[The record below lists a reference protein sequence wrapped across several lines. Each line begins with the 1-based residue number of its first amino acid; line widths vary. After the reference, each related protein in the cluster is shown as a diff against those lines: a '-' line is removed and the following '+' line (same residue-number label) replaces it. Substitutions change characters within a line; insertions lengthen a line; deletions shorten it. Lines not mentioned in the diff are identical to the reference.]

1 MIGGLDWLVAS
12 SPSHS
17 NERDERCKKYSGPN
31 SQICTHANIERD
43 VNGHWAGCGGRLRT
57 VGEHDFV
64 RRRRSNAQV
73 DLQSTGNHGA
83 QCAGSA
89 DLLLQM
95 DLAVAFAFVAARE
108 PTPAHFADE
117 RLLAGVGPY
126 VGGQVV
132 TATERPQTYPTLE
145 RLLAGVDAHVTG
157 QFVASR
163 KAPVAAFHRALVR
176 SLVVGRLARLGSR
189 RLAGGDHVPRAVVD
203 YWTTAV
209 RRRIRLSHFV
219 ISIAAAAAAA
229 TGVGSVK
236 WNWHTRR

>member
-145 RLLAGVDAHVTG
+145 RLLAGVDAH
-157 QFVASR
+157 R
-163 KAPVAAFHRALVR
+163 R
-176 SLVVGRLARLGSR
+176 SQLSIGHLYGRSWWGVLPGLE
-189 RLAGGDHVPRAVVD
+189 AVD
-203 YWTTAV
+203 WP
-209 RRRIRLSHFV
+209 
-219 ISIAAAAAAA
+219 AA
-229 TGVGSVK
+229 TTFPVLLSTIGQLLFVGAFACLIL
-236 WNWHTRR
+236 